1 MESLA
6 AHMPTGLSTGNEL
19 SKACTFKNRKQDMAA
34 IHVLASTQ

>member
-19 SKACTFKNRKQDMAA
+19 SKAFKNWKRDMAA